1 MVQDDVEPD
10 EDAGAAM
17 SPSGPKASNGSV
29 HHSGRAAAR
38 PPLSMAPDA
47 PAVSSSEAVPAETPA
62 VQFGTRKRFLLFSLV
77 AALSVF

>member
-29 HHSGRAAAR
+29 HHSGRTAAR

-47 PAVSSSEAVPAETPA
+47 AAPSSSEAVPAETPA
-62 VQFGTRKRFLLFSLV
+62 VQFGTRKRFMLFSLV
-77 AALSVF
+77 VALSVF